1 MLLTNDSRLLAVQ
14 FNISDLAKFEVDT
27 TFASELLS
35 VIEKQFLIEAV
46 RALANDILSISEDF
60 KTSMN
65 FYIRQ
70 SGFLIEMDASYPFL
84 IQSSFNL
91 ELCEPLIKH
100 KALNHYVNDLIYQND
115 RYRTYGSYLTL
126 VDFRSFFEN
135 IRFIDNLFEF
145 DGKFYSFYQDI
156 DFTLG
161 AREVKFDSFNSFV
174 HCGEYPLLKIQF
186 GDLLVTIS
194 PDEFS
199 FAIMGGSAILT
210 ISKQSRRNYQ
220 EKKDNLAKL
229 IIDMYNMEL
238 MVEVDTMKNLLLLIR
253 MKAI

>member
-1 MLLTNDSRLLAVQ
+1 MLLTNASRLLEVY
-14 FNISDLAKFEVDT
+14 FHISDLAKFEIDT

-35 VIEKQFLIEAV
+35 PSEKRFLMDAV
-46 RALANDILSISEDF
+46 RALANDILSVSEDF
-60 KTSMN
+60 KTSIN

-70 SGFLIEMDASYPFL
+70 SGCLIEMDSSYPFL
-84 IQSSFNL
+84 IQSSFNF
-91 ELCEPLIKH
+91 ELYEPLIKH
-100 KALNHYVNDLIYQND
+100 KSLDQYVNDLIYQND

-174 HCGEYPLLKIQF
+174 HCGENPLLKIQF

-210 ISKQSRRNYQ
+210 ISKQSRRSYQ
-220 EKKDNLAKL
+220 QKKDNLATL

-238 MVEVDTMKNLLLLIR
+238 MTEADTMKNLLLLIR

>member
-1 MLLTNDSRLLAVQ
+1 MLLKNDSRLLEVY
-14 FNISDLAKFEVDT
+14 FKISDLANFDVDT

-35 VIEKQFLIEAV
+35 ASERQFLIKAV
-46 RALANDILSISEDF
+46 RALANDILSVSEDF

-65 FYIRQ
+65 FYIRE
-70 SGFLIEMDASYPFL
+70 SGCLIEMDYSYPFL
-84 IQSSFNL
+84 RQSSFNF
-91 ELCEPLIKH
+91 ELWQPLIEH
-100 KALNHYVNDLIYQND
+100 KSLDHYVNDLVYQND
-115 RYRTYGSYLTL
+115 KYRTYGSYLTIYE
-126 VDFRSFFEN
+126 FRSFFEN
-135 IRFIDNLFEF
+135 IKFIDNLFEF
-145 DGKFYSFYQDI
+145 DGKFYSFYKDI

-174 HCGEYPLLKIQF
+174 HCGETPLLKIQF

-194 PDEFS
+194 HDELS

-210 ISKQSRRNYQ
+210 LSKQSRMSYQ
-220 EKKDNLAKL
+220 QKKDNLAKL

-238 MVEVDTMKNLLLLIR
+238 MTEADTMKNLLLLIR